1 MNAQRLLVTVILAT
15 ISCGGDNG
23 TQPIPTPSELIAAAR
38 AAPDG
43 PTTLPIDSVRVTF
56 VKPLIG
62 GDPAGFFIQAAATG
76 PALFIAVDP
85 ASVVPVP
92 VVGDK
97 VSFTI
102 SAMGTTA
109 GGGLRQA
116 TVISVFT
123 RISQG
128 NPITGLVQDVST
140 RTDLVS
146 NVTAYESE
154 LIRAVGTTTSDF
166 GAAGAGY
173 SAGGLGTVGLPADPS
188 LDLRVPTSLA
198 TSLDLTSACAVT
210 VDLVPMWRNGAT
222 AQVSAWSTSD
232 ILVSSCP
239 APRVAGAE
247 AAAST
252 TVQVRFDRLMLAASV
267 SANGSQFTIPGLTV
281 TAASV
286 SGKVVTLTTS
296 AQTNGNSYT
305 VTVSG
310 TVTDTR
316 GTGLNPAANS
326 AIFSGF

>member
-1 MNAQRLLVTVILAT
+1 MNSQRLLAAFILT
-15 ISCGGDNG
+15 TMSCGGDNG
-23 TQPIPTPSELIAAAR
+23 TEPMPTPSERIAAAR

-43 PTTLPIDSVRVTF
+43 PTTLPIDSARVTF

-62 GDPAGFFIQAAATG
+62 GDPAGFFIQAGSIG

-85 ASVVPVP
+85 ASVSPVP

-109 GGGLRQA
+109 GLRQA
-116 TVISVFT
+116 TAISISGFT

-128 NPITGLVQDVST
+128 NSITGLVQDVST
-140 RTDLVS
+140 RADLVS
-146 NVTAYESE
+146 SVTSYESE
-154 LIRAVGTTTSDF
+154 LIHLVGTTTTDF

-173 SAGGLGTVGLPADPS
+173 SAGGLSTIGLPADPS
-188 LDLRVPTSLA
+188 LDLRLPTALA
-198 TSLDLTSACAVT
+198 TSLDLTSGCAVT

-222 AQVSAWSTSD
+222 AQVSAWSGSD
-232 ILVSSCP
+232 IQVTSCP

-247 AAAST
+247 ASSST
-252 TVQVRFDRLMLAASV
+252 SVQVHFDRLIEAGSV
-267 SANGSQFTIPGLTV
+267 SANGSQFSVPGLTV
-281 TAASV
+281 SAASV
-286 SGKVVTLTTS
+286 SGKTVTLTTS

-305 VTVSG
+305 VTVAV

-316 GTGLNPAANS
+316 GTGLNPAARS
-326 AIFSGF
+326 ATFSGF